1 MTNVQ
6 SVWNEIA
13 VQVWSPY
20 ELESCL
26 DADSDFGFGFGCGSD
41 FDDEEQEREQE
52 RELDSGDEVADADE
66 DADAW
71 SVDLCSS
78 EAGSTTSELR
88 EAIEELE
95 EFDGEIVPE
104 TPQPQSATES
114 LTESFASLEIVP
126 ETPLA
131 ARTPVSTPAPV
142 CRKRRLELPATP
154 RRKARAIS
162 VRSQDREL
170 SAVRLRLFMGLDMPV
185 RERDEGDLAG
195 AYRVE
200 DLNDRE
206 SDGETIASPTY

>member
-13 VQVWSPY
+13 LQVWSPY

-26 DADSDFGFGFGCGSD
+26 DADSDFAFGRGSD
-41 FDDEEQEREQE
+41 FDELELE
-52 RELDSGDEVADADE
+52 RELDSGDEDAIA

-95 EFDGEIVPE
+95 KFDREIVPE
-104 TPQPQSATES
+104 TPQPQSVTES

-131 ARTPVSTPAPV
+131 ARTPAPSPSS
-142 CRKRRLELPATP
+142 CCSRKRALDLPATP